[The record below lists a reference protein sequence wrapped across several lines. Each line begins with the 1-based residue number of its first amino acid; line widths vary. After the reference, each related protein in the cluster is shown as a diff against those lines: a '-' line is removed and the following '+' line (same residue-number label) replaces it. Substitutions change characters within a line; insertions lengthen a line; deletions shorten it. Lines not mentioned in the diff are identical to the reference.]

1 RHRHRGGES
10 DHHLRGFRAGQQLLF
25 PAPGRD
31 RPGPD
36 DLPAPRPPPRR
47 PHHPGQPARRGLHL
61 HPVPALRAEE
71 SMNDSKATEAPL
83 VLVVDDV
90 DHGREIFAEYL
101 EFRGFRVATAADGLE
116 ALEKAFELLPDV
128 ILMDLS
134 LPGIDGWEATRRL
147 KQDERTRDIPVIALT
162 AHALAS
168 AHDKAREVGC
178 NAVVTKPC
186 LPQEL
191 EQEVRRQLE
200 TATKN
205 ESKAQP

>member
-1 RHRHRGGES
+1 MTPAMTPSE
-10 DHHLRGFRAGQQLLF
+10 
-25 PAPGRD
+25 PAP
-31 RPGPD
+31 
-36 DLPAPRPPPRR
+36 
-47 PHHPGQPARRGLHL
+47 
-61 HPVPALRAEE
+61 
-71 SMNDSKATEAPL
+71 PL

-116 ALEKAFELLPDV
+116 ALEKAFDLRPDV

-147 KQDERTRDIPVIALT
+147 KADDRTRDIPIIALT
-162 AHALAS
+162 AHALAA

-178 NAVVTKPC
+178 NSVVTKPC
-186 LPQEL
+186 LPRDL

-200 TATKN
+200 NRATQ
-205 ESKAQP
+205 EPKA

>member
-1 RHRHRGGES
+1 MSEVE
-10 DHHLRGFRAGQQLLF
+10 A
-25 PAPGRD
+25 PA
-31 RPGPD
+31 
-36 DLPAPRPPPRR
+36 
-47 PHHPGQPARRGLHL
+47 
-61 HPVPALRAEE
+61 
-71 SMNDSKATEAPL
+71 APL

-116 ALEKAFELLPDV
+116 ALEKAFELRPNV

-168 AHDKAREVGC
+168 AHEKAREVGC
-178 NAVVTKPC
+178 SAVVTKPC
-186 LPQEL
+186 PPKEL
-191 EQEVRRQLE
+191 EQEVRRQLAAIPNTE
-200 TATKN
+200 DKT
-205 ESKAQP
+205 